1 MLTVKLTKSSSSDPQ
16 DAGLEPVANPPCWG
30 SETAVSLN
38 LTIPAPITRAPVAG
52 EQARRGVVLGPAIFL
67 GLARF
72 GVHDDD
78 LKGGH
83 GLLRR
88 ARRLVLAEGH
98 CLEDEP
104 LGSRVALDRVDEQSA
119 DECLRHRQGD
129 RAISLPD
136 GDQASGFLA
145 HDLRQPIGRLRGC
158 LGRGALWAAARIPGL
173 AWGEAMRLGRVAVA
187 DGRVR
192 PRAAAESPAH
202 GATAWL
208 PASAAPPASSRVASS
223 VA

>member
-1 MLTVKLTKSSSSDPQ
+1 MLTVKLTNSSSSDPQ
-16 DAGLEPVANPPCWG
+16 DTGLEPVANPPCWG

-38 LTIPAPITRAPVAG
+38 LTIP
-52 EQARRGVVLGPAIFL
+52 VLGPAIFL

-119 DECLRHRQGD
+119 DECLRHRQ
-129 RAISLPD
+129 
-136 GDQASGFLA
+136 
-145 HDLRQPIGRLRGC
+145 
-158 LGRGALWAAARIPGL
+158 
-173 AWGEAMRLGRVAVA
+173 E
-187 DGRVR
+187 
-192 PRAAAESPAH
+192 
-202 GATAWL
+202 
-208 PASAAPPASSRVASS
+208 
-223 VA
+223 